1 MPPERPN
8 NPTLSLFAS
17 FATFCSKSFE
27 AVTREDASFSY
38 APERPNNPALSLFA
52 SFATSVQK
60 VLRPLP
66 AKTQASR
73 MPRSVPTTRP

>member
-38 APERPNNPALSLFA
+38 APGASQQPDPDLFV
-52 SFATSVQK
+52 SFATFCSK

-66 AKTQASR
+66 AER
-73 MPRSVPTTRP
+73 